1 MCQNLRNAD
10 KVVYSNV
17 LVYSVNVAVLPRST
31 ENRDRDAERADRG
44 HVRGPLTTARWNIS
58 AQNLLGH
65 FPDSPNQRMI
75 RRGHH
80 RIVSEDHFHR
90 DLDFSMLRSKLSHHS
105 RNLLP
110 DPSLVLFRNEPAVDK
125 NLESIRNNIP
135 LQPALRSIDIQS
147 RSHLPSPPNRLCI
160 DLRSSLPDLF
170 SQFLQ
175 ILNQRRTI
183 LDG

>member
-44 HVRGPLTTARWNIS
+44 HIRGSLTTARWNIS

-80 RIVSEDHFHR
+80 RIVSENHFHR
-90 DLDFSMLRSKLSHHS
+90 HLDLRMLSRKLLHHS

-110 DPSLVLFRNEPAVDK
+110 DPSLALFRNEPAVDE
-125 NLESIRNNIP
+125 NIESIRNNIP
-135 LQPALRSIDIQS
+135 LKPALRSIDVQS
-147 RSHLPSPPNRLCI
+147 RPHLPSTPNRLRI
-160 DLRSSLPDLF
+160 DPRSSLRDLL
-170 SQFLQ
+170 SQLLQ
-175 ILNQRRTI
+175 IL
-183 LDG
+183 D